1 MSQPG
6 GGFCC
11 FTSRLRHEGIDAAR
25 TVIQGCRLRA
35 QVVIMDIEKSV
46 VDALIDRPSENL
58 AVEIKRWIDPTTTL
72 GVEKI
77 VKGALA
83 LRNRNGGYLV
93 IGFED
98 KTLLPDAQNELPN
111 AKELFHPDAIQ
122 AIISRFASDT
132 FEIGVAWGAR
142 DGRDYPVIVIPP
154 GVKIPVVAK
163 RDLMDGTRFAIKEGA
178 VYVRTLH
185 TNGTIS
191 SAEARPRDWPE
202 IMEICFDNREAD
214 VGRFVRRHLAGIDL
228 ASLVSFIGQQATP
241 PQSLRDRAV
250 KVIDDG
256 EVKFIEAVA
265 ARTLSADETKLIDA
279 GFWSVG
285 LVIDPPHADAM
296 PDQNFG
302 QIIGASNP
310 QLTGWPVWLDARTLS
325 DEENRPKVK
334 GNSLEY
340 LIVSISNLASNHADF
355 ARLDAVGEFFLHRNF
370 QDDGVPSRVTP
381 GTALDPVILIL
392 RVAEAMAVGIAFAK
406 ALGWTPEETKLGFA
420 FRFHQ
425 LSGRRLT
432 AWSRPFNFPDF
443 GMAHDDQITTF
454 TEFSLDTPLS
464 ALPQFVEE
472 ATTRLFVAFDGAQI
486 PRSTIEDLVKRL
498 IERRLDF

>member
-1 MSQPG
+1 
-6 GGFCC
+6 
-11 FTSRLRHEGIDAAR
+11 
-25 TVIQGCRLRA
+25 
-35 QVVIMDIEKSV
+35 MDIEKSV

-163 RDLMDGTRFAIKEGA
+163 RDLMDGSRFAIREGT

-191 SAEARPRDWPE
+191 SAEVRPRDWPE
-202 IMEICFDNREAD
+202 LMEICFDNREAD
-214 VGRFVRRHLAGIDL
+214 VGRFIRRHLSGIDL
-228 ASLVSFIGQQATP
+228 ASLVKFVGQQVTP
-241 PQSLRDRAV
+241 LPSLRDRAV
-250 KVIDDG
+250 NVVDDG
-256 EVKFIEAVA
+256 EHKFIEAIA
-265 ARTLSADETKLIDA
+265 ERSLSANEEQLVLHA

-285 LVIDPPHADAM
+285 LVIDPPHPNAM

-310 QLTGWPVWLDARTLS
+310 QYTGWPVWLDARTLS
-325 DEENRPKVK
+325 NEENRPKVK

-340 LIVSISNLASNHADF
+340 LIVSISNVASNHADF

-381 GTALDPVILIL
+381 GTALDPVIMIL

-406 ALGWTPEETKLGFA
+406 ALGWTPEETKLGFV

-432 AWSRPFNFPDF
+432 AWSRPFDFPDF
-443 GMAHDDQITTF
+443 GMAHDDQVTTF

-486 PRSTIEDLVKRL
+486 PRSTIEDLVRRL
-498 IERRLDF
+498 VERRLNF

>member
-1 MSQPG
+1 
-6 GGFCC
+6 
-11 FTSRLRHEGIDAAR
+11 
-25 TVIQGCRLRA
+25 
-35 QVVIMDIEKSV
+35 MDIEKSV

-58 AVEIKRWIDPTTTL
+58 AVEIKRWIDLTTTL
-72 GVEKI
+72 GEEKI

-214 VGRFVRRHLAGIDL
+214 VGRFVRRHLSGIDL
-228 ASLVSFIGQQATP
+228 ASLVKFVGQQVAP
-241 PQSLRDRAV
+241 LPSLRDRAV
-250 KVIDDG
+250 NVIDDG
-256 EVKFIEAVA
+256 EHKFIEAIA
-265 ARTLSADETKLIDA
+265 ERSLSANEKQLVHHA

-285 LVIDPPHADAM
+285 LVIDPPHPNAM

-310 QLTGWPVWLDARTLS
+310 QYTGWPVWLDARPLS
-325 DEENRPKVK
+325 NEENRPKVK

-340 LIVSISNLASNHADF
+340 LIVSISNVASNHADF

-381 GTALDPVILIL
+381 GTALDPVIMIL

-432 AWSRPFNFPDF
+432 AWSRPFDFPDF
-443 GMAHDDQITTF
+443 GMAHDDRVTTF

-486 PRSTIEDLVKRL
+486 PKSTIEDLVKRL
-498 IERRLDF
+498 IERRSQLLSTPPRDRQRLGRTAANDCR